1 MDSIQRL
8 VHLAVRGRR
17 AALDDLAG
25 ALFSAVADDQ
35 LAGQALDV
43 VTTAGPKL
51 WIELDGALRPW
62 LYGYRDPRVTLAP
75 IVQRMGNPLAVA
87 LAACGRDGRE
97 RERSVGHPLMVTDVR
112 LLPVLAIRAVD
123 WIPVVQDEAL
133 RVLSEAFTPPDAAAL
148 RAIVPMAARLGE
160 RRRGRPLAELARQAL
175 LRADDDTL
183 DAVRRCEDLRGRRF
197 AFDVSLQAGRMDWR
211 QLAAAALHESDIIS
225 RRRCAQV
232 LAAQAIDG
240 NRPELV
246 EELLESTS
254 ARVRVEALTAL
265 VQLGRTDYGP
275 QFLDDNASMVRLTA
289 QWAVRR
295 AREDPADFY
304 RHRLVAAGNGRGL
317 LAGLGDCGTVADADL
332 VLPYLEDP
340 RPRVRAEAV
349 RTLRR
354 LGAKTDLGGM
364 LEDPAPV
371 VVRQVV
377 TTLRSLGPR
386 VPVERLWALLGPG
399 HPRHVRHAAH
409 RLLVDRDPWTRIRA
423 DLRLAGDPDEAL
435 SLGARTDL
443 AMWRSRDAA
452 GTYAS
457 CPDELRD
464 EVANLLSRVEAA
476 VGVDTARVLRWLIRT
491 GS

>member
-8 VHLAVRGRR
+8 VHLAERGRR

-25 ALFSAVADDQ
+25 ALCSAVADDQ
-35 LAGQALDV
+35 LARQALDV
-43 VTTAGPKL
+43 VTAAGPKL

-62 LYGYRDPRVTLAP
+62 LYGYRDPRITMAP
-75 IVQRMGNPLAVA
+75 VAQRMGNPLAVA

-97 RERSVGHPLMVTDVR
+97 REKAVGHPLMATDVR
-112 LLPVLAIRAVD
+112 LLPVLVIRAVD
-123 WIPVVQDEAL
+123 WVPAVQNEAL
-133 RVLSEAFTPPDAAAL
+133 RVLTGALTPPDAAAL
-148 RAIVPMAARLGE
+148 RAVVPMAVRLAE
-160 RRRGRPLAELARQAL
+160 RQRGRAVAELARQAL

-197 AFDVSLQAGRMDWR
+197 AFEVSLQAGRMDRR
-211 QLAAAALHESDIIS
+211 QLAAAALRESDIIS
-225 RRRCAQV
+225 RARCAQV

-240 NRPELV
+240 DRPELV
-246 EELLESTS
+246 EELLESKS

-265 VQLGRTDYGP
+265 VRLGRTDYGLR
-275 QFLDDNASMVRLTA
+275 FLDDNASMVRLTA

-295 AREDPADFY
+295 EGEDPADFY
-304 RHRLVAAGNGRGL
+304 RQRLVAAGNAGGL
-317 LAGLGDCGTVADADL
+317 LAGLGDCGTAADADL
-332 VLPYLEDP
+332 VLPHLEDP

-354 LGAKTDLGGM
+354 LGAKAELGGM

-377 TTLRSLGPR
+377 ATLRALGVG

-423 DLRLAGDPDEAL
+423 DLLLADDPDEVL
-435 SLGARTDL
+435 SLRARTDL
-443 AMWRSRDAA
+443 AMWCSRDAA
-452 GTYAS
+452 SAYAN
-457 CPDELRD
+457 CPDELRA

-476 VGVDTARVLRWLIRT
+476 VGADTARVLRWLIRT